1 VSERGAWEAQIDR
14 TLAEL
19 VREVEAVKRRDDELR
34 TALTELAETLDQALA
49 QQTLNTDEA
58 AGRIAAL
65 EATLARIADAI
76 GRPGRG
82 DAGGRRD
89 DGALCH
95 TT

>member
-1 VSERGAWEAQIDR
+1 MSERGAWEAQIDR

-49 QQTLNTDEA
+49 QQTFNMDEA

-76 GRPGRG
+76 GRHGRD
-82 DAGGRRD
+82 DAGGPAR
-89 DGALCH
+89 
-95 TT
+95 

>member
-1 VSERGAWEAQIDR
+1 MSERGAWEAQIDR

-65 EATLARIADAI
+65 EARLARIADAI
-76 GRPGRG
+76 GRHGRD

>member
-1 VSERGAWEAQIDR
+1 MSERGAGEAQIDR

-65 EATLARIADAI
+65 EDAI
-76 GRPGRG
+76 GRHGRD
-82 DAGGRRD
+82 DAGGPAR
-89 DGALCH
+89 
-95 TT
+95 

>member
-76 GRPGRG
+76 GRHGRD

>member
-49 QQTLNTDEA
+49 QQTLNMDEA
-58 AGRIAAL
+58 AGRIAAR
-65 EATLARIADAI
+65 EATLARIDDAI
-76 GRPGRG
+76 GRHGRD
-82 DAGGRRD
+82 DAGGPAR
-89 DGALCH
+89 
-95 TT
+95 